1 MEGPE
6 WKIIAVIEQQHGI
19 CSTSRKTSLVV
30 AYRVERIQM
39 EKSVGIFLQLFK
51 EEHEL
56 GL

>member
-39 EKSVGIFLQLFK
+39 EKPVGIFLQLFK